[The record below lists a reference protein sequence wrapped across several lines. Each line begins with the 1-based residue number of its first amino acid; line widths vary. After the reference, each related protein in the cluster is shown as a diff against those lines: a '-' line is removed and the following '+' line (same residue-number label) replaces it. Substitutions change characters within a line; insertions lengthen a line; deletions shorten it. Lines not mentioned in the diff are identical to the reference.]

1 MNEIETL
8 SSQPELIAIK
18 EKHNVE
24 EERFVRGVIFA
35 EYIVNGDSANS
46 AYTYAFDCTKK
57 EASMKSANLRGT
69 KWVQELILYFKPD
82 ENTLYFGEIRQ
93 IIRKGM
99 AIIDN
104 PMSEDKDVISAM
116 NALAKYVKVSKA
128 ARENEDTSISDAT
141 ALIAGLM
148 EGIASLSSDDKMI
161 DKHGKI
167 IDVPILE

>member
-1 MNEIETL
+1 MNELETL
-8 SSQPELIAIK
+8 SSQPELIAIQ
-18 EKHNVE
+18 EKHNID

-35 EYIVNGDSANS
+35 EYIVNGESANS
-46 AYTYAFDCTKK
+46 AYIYAFDCEKK
-57 EASMKSANLRGT
+57 QASMKSANLRGS
-69 KWVQELILYFKPD
+69 KWIQELILYFKPD

-104 PMSEDKDVISAM
+104 PNSEDKDVISAM

-141 ALIAGLM
+141 TLIAGLM
-148 EGIASLSSDDKMI
+148 DGIAALSNNDKMI
-161 DKHGKI
+161 DKHGTI
-167 IDVPILE
+167 VDVPILE